1 VWAGMMV
8 WMLGFWILVIV
19 LAFGLAAWL
28 FPGAAPVAPR
38 STARDI
44 LDSRYARGELTQEQY
59 WRMRQEVAPEP
70 RRPAAHFNLIVVL
83 ILAALVLVT
92 VVGGFGM
99 HGGWPASGY
108 PSQPGEWPTWMPH
121 MWGR

>member
-1 VWAGMMV
+1 MWAGMMV
-8 WMLGFWILVIV
+8 WMVVFWVLVIA

-28 FPGAAPVAPR
+28 FPVAPAASQ

-44 LDSRYARGELTQEQY
+44 LDGRYARGDLTGEQY
-59 WRMRQEVAPEP
+59 RQMRQELAPES
-70 RRPAAHFNLIVVL
+70 RGRGAHLNLILGL
-83 ILAALVLVT
+83 ILAVLVLVT
-92 VVGGFGM
+92 LIGGFGM

-108 PSQPGEWPTWMPH
+108 PGRPGDWPAWMPH